1 MDEKTRPTI
10 SSYFIGGVWEQID
23 VVTNSSNAIH
33 QWTLSDSQIAGM
45 PTDAIY
51 IAFFSIKN
59 GSYAGIYNATTS
71 PFTLNPMDELAYVQ
85 VSYQSSSSTVTVPS
99 NALKMRVRVN
109 TTTKPDDY
117 DGNVFSA
124 TARADY
130 SKANTVYSAILMQRT
145 SSTFELEKGCD

>member
-1 MDEKTRPTI
+1 
-10 SSYFIGGVWEQID
+10 
-23 VVTNSSNAIH
+23 
-33 QWTLSDSQIAGM
+33 
-45 PTDAIY
+45 
-51 IAFFSIKN
+51 
-59 GSYAGIYNATTS
+59 
-71 PFTLNPMDELAYVQ
+71 MDELAYVQ

-130 SKANTVYSAILMQRT
+130 SKANTVYSAILMQKDIINLRVG
-145 SSTFELEKGCD
+145 KGDVINQINLSLKAS